1 VALSR
6 IAELTAQPEALA
18 ALAHALGETT
28 RLDAGPGA
36 AAAEFLRSVELFGP
50 LGLPLATAT
59 AQRRAAAILLQAGDP
74 QRGVRLLSAAY
85 QAADRLDAG
94 PLRAQL
100 RTTLAGL
107 GVKPP
112 ERRGAVGRDRAGLVT
127 AAARSAA
134 GSSPA
139 GSSPAGLSAR
149 EAEVMRLVAAGNT
162 SREIGGQLF
171 LSPRTVEM
179 HVRSSMLKLDCRTR
193 AAAVRRITE
202 LGLMEEPAGDRA
214 R

>member
-1 VALSR
+1 VA
-6 IAELTAQPEALA
+6 
-18 ALAHALGETT
+18 
-28 RLDAGPGA
+28 
-36 AAAEFLRSVELFGP
+36 
-50 LGLPLATAT
+50 
-59 AQRRAAAILLQAGDP
+59 
-74 QRGVRLLSAAY
+74 
-85 QAADRLDAG
+85 
-94 PLRAQL
+94 
-100 RTTLAGL
+100 
-107 GVKPP
+107 
-112 ERRGAVGRDRAGLVT
+112 
-127 AAARSAA
+127 AAARSPA
-134 GSSPA
+134 GSSPAGSSPAGISPA